1 MRGVLSATA
10 RPSPAVTAVTVRD
23 QDHHPCYVAA
33 AAVSRI
39 CAQKFT
45 SSDNVVGLARATRG
59 CTGPRSSAATRAQ
72 PTTRELSGVWRSVI
86 L

>member
-10 RPSPAVTAVTVRD
+10 LLLRSLPLSD
-23 QDHHPCYVAA
+23 EDHHPCYVAA

-39 CAQKFT
+39 YAQKFT
-45 SSDNVVGLARATRG
+45 SSNNVVGLARATRG
-59 CTGPRSSAATRAQ
+59 CTGPRSSATTRAQ
-72 PTTRELSGVWRSVI
+72 PATRELSGVWRSVI